1 MRVMITGEEGFIA
14 KNLPA
19 SFDAL
24 GHEFVPFLNNKN
36 LVCLDT
42 GEPCVY
48 RNTED
53 DWARELSANEIDLV
67 VHNAAVVGTDVV
79 ALNSSESTQSN
90 VTGTYNICRAAKK
103 LNIPVCYIGTTVIYD
118 TAAYQRNVIHE
129 TSVRF
134 PRTLYG
140 IQKRASEDIVM
151 SVCKDYNI
159 VRPLFAYGGVGDMN
173 SLISKTFYAA
183 TKGVEQID
191 MFLDPAKV
199 KDYMHVEDFCDG
211 VALACHNQAWG
222 TSFNIAAE
230 NPYDTREI
238 VRVME
243 SVSKLDLM
251 HKIKWH
257 PETDYLGNHRLSS
270 DKFKSAFNWKPKY
283 TLKSGIQAAW
293 NSISASE
300 DTSYDPLKY
309 LNEAKEKGVDLT
321 QFY

>member
-1 MRVMITGEEGFIA
+1 MRVMITGEAGFIA
-14 KNLPA
+14 KNLPS
-19 SFDAL
+19 SFEAL
-24 GHEFVPFLNNKN
+24 GHEFVPFLNNSN

-48 RNTED
+48 SNSED
-53 DWARELSANEIDLV
+53 EWAKELSRLDVDLI
-67 VHNAAVVGTDVV
+67 VHNAAAVGTDVV
-79 ALNSSESTQSN
+79 ALNSSMSTQSN
-90 VTGTYNICRAAKK
+90 VTGTYNICRAARK

-118 TAAYQRNVIHE
+118 TAAYQTMPIHE
-129 TSVRF
+129 NSAKL

-140 IQKRASEDIVM
+140 IQKRASEDIVS
-151 SVCKDYNI
+151 SVCNEYNI

-183 TKGVEQID
+183 CKGVDEID
-191 MFLDPAKV
+191 MFLNPAKV

-211 VALACHNQAWG
+211 VALSCHNKAWG

-238 VRVME
+238 VNVME
-243 SVSKLDLM
+243 HVSGMDLT

-257 PETDYLGNHRLSS
+257 PETDYLGNHRLTSE
-270 DKFKSAFNWKPKY
+270 KFRTAFGWEPKY
-283 TLKSGIQAAW
+283 TLRSGIEAAW
-293 NSISASE
+293 RSISES
-300 DTSYDPLKY
+300 DNLHYNPLRY
-309 LNEAKEKGVDLT
+309 LEHAKENGVDLT

>member
-19 SFDAL
+19 SFEAL
-24 GHEFVPFLNNKN
+24 GHEFVSLLNNKS
-36 LVCLDT
+36 LTCLDT

-53 DWARELSANEIDLV
+53 QWAEELSKNEVDLI

-90 VTGTYNICRAAKK
+90 VTGTYNICRAARK

-129 TSVRF
+129 TSVRY

-183 TKGVEQID
+183 TKGVEEID
-191 MFLDPAKV
+191 MFLDPSKI
-199 KDYMHVEDFCDG
+199 KDYMH
-211 VALACHNQAWG
+211 
-222 TSFNIAAE
+222 
-230 NPYDTREI
+230 
-238 VRVME
+238 
-243 SVSKLDLM
+243 
-251 HKIKWH
+251 
-257 PETDYLGNHRLSS
+257 
-270 DKFKSAFNWKPKY
+270 
-283 TLKSGIQAAW
+283 
-293 NSISASE
+293 
-300 DTSYDPLKY
+300 DTSPQKNYPPILILVRFLPNIPIFIQMICPPLPPK
-309 LNEAKEKGVDLT
+309 NCGIIRIIIQCIPFFQVMQKRP
-321 QFY
+321 

>member
-1 MRVMITGEEGFIA
+1 MITGEAGFIA

-19 SFDAL
+19 SFEAL
-24 GHEFVPFLNNKN
+24 GHEFVSFLNNRN

-53 DWARELSANEIDLV
+53 QWAKELSKNEVDLI

-90 VTGTYNICRAAKK
+90 VTGTYNICRAARK

-118 TAAYQRNVIHE
+118 TAAYQRNIIHE
-129 TSVRF
+129 TSVRL

-151 SVCKDYNI
+151 SVCNNYNI

-183 TKGVEQID
+183 TKGVEEID
-191 MFLDPAKV
+191 MFLDPTKV

-211 VALACHNQAWG
+211 VALACHSQAWG

-230 NPYDTREI
+230 NPHDTREI
-238 VRVME
+238 VSVME
-243 SVSKLDLM
+243 KVSGLDLS

-257 PETDYLGNHRLSS
+257 PETDYLGNHRLTSE
-270 DKFKSAFNWKPKY
+270 KFRTAFDWEPKY
-283 TLKSGIQAAW
+283 TLTSGIEEAW
-293 NSISASE
+293 RSISGSGDSA
-300 DTSYDPLKY
+300 YNPLRY
-309 LNEAKEKGVDLT
+309 LDEAKEKGVDLT